1 MGVFAYLGIGAL
13 VGIITEAEM
22 AEIELGGHGQL
33 PEGSG
38 PGIGLLAGLLWPLT
52 IVAFA
57 GWLLLRAGRAL
68 ARSFA
73 VLWGVYPANWLQD
86 RRDRRNAKLA
96 MPKAT
101 ARRTK

>member
-13 VGIITEAEM
+13 VGIITGAET
-22 AEIELGGHGQL
+22 AEIELGGHGRL

-38 PGIGLLAGLLWPLT
+38 PGIGLLAGLLWPLA
-52 IVAFA
+52 IVTFA
-57 GWLLLRAGRAL
+57 GWLLLRAGLAV

-73 VLWGVYPANWLQD
+73 VLWDVYPANWLQD

-101 ARRTK
+101 PRRAR